1 MFPQEKGHLNLRH
14 EEDIGSSQA
23 TKGRGSDENIKI
35 FEVKK
40 SSTDLKTK
48 KCHGGWSVQSHAKAG
63 ELRF

>member
-40 SSTDLKTK
+40 
-48 KCHGGWSVQSHAKAG
+48 
-63 ELRF
+63 ELNGSENQEMSWWLECPESCKGR